1 MIKQLGFGAVALAAS
16 VIAGSAQAATF
27 SILSESNDK
36 TTATLGSNFNP
47 TGFSNTDGVG
57 VGTTITTFT
66 ANNDG
71 CVPNCTGPG
80 STKTGLVLTGTGS
93 STVTITYMGHE
104 ALNTDVTEDRSSYN
118 GTAIFDNQST
128 AVGTQVTETVG
139 AGTNVLIPFLFADQS
154 SSPDDV
160 APNGGP
166 IGSDLAIG
174 AWVSANGQVAYLFFD
189 DANANSDGHDGSQD
203 SDFDDLVVR
212 LTLTPTPLPATLPL
226 FAGGL
231 GMVGFLTRRKKRAQ
245 AAAA

>member
-1 MIKQLGFGAVALAAS
+1 MVRQVGFVALALAAS
-16 VIAGSAQAATF
+16 VFAGGAQAATF
-27 SILSESNDK
+27 SIASETGSGHV
-36 TTATLGSNFNP
+36 TQTLGNNFNP

-57 VGTTITTFT
+57 VGTTITVFT
-66 ANNDG
+66 ADNDG
-71 CVPNCTGPG
+71 WVGNNHTTSTGLFLTSTG
-80 STKTGLVLTGTGS
+80 ST
-93 STVTITYMGHE
+93 TVTITYMGHE
-104 ALNTDVTEDRSSYN
+104 ASNTDVTEDRSTYN
-118 GTAIFDNQST
+118 STSVFNNQST
-128 AVGTQVTETVG
+128 SVGTQVTETLG
-139 AGTNVLIPFLFADQS
+139 SGTNLIPFLFADQTAN
-154 SSPDDV
+154 PDAV

-166 IGSDLAIG
+166 FGDDVSLG

-245 AAAA
+245 TAAA